1 MGTDHRHET
10 LIRETYRAPR
20 QDPPFAMTEM
30 VTRCPQCGTS
40 LRITAAQLQAARGAV
55 RCGACLHIFRAQEP
69 LVGSSAPEAPS
80 ALVRKPARQPSA
92 TSALAAKAPTSSGA
106 RPIRCYRPAAQ
117 RFRPAAPLPH
127 R

>member
-20 QDPPFAMTEM
+20 QDPPFAMTKM

-40 LRITAAQLQAARGAV
+40 FRITAAQLQTARGAV
-55 RCGACLHIFRAQEP
+55 RCGACLHIFRAQEH

-80 ALVRKPARQPSA
+80 ALVRDRKSTR
-92 TSALAAKAPTSSGA
+92 LNSSHVA
-106 RPIRCYRPAAQ
+106 ISYAVLCLKRKTC
-117 RFRPAAPLPH
+117 
-127 R
+127 